1 MNAFPSV
8 GRRSTLLSCSLLF
21 VVSLGACLLFV
32 SAYPLPAVQSDAVG
46 YLELARNIAGGK
58 GFTQDGLTPAV
69 YRPPLF
75 SGLLGGW
82 FFLTG
87 TSSPLSA
94 AVFQSIVH
102 AAGVAAAF
110 LLFLEIAPSLAW
122 AIAAALWLALNPL
135 LFTRV
140 VFVLQEPTLLLFTTL
155 AAWLSVR
162 LVKEPSA
169 PRAALA
175 GVAWGLCSLAK
186 VVAGFAPFLLLGMRL
201 LPQRLRREWRGAE
214 AAALLVC
221 FAAVIAPWTVRNYVH
236 FHRFIP
242 VNGQG
247 EGMLEWNVSHAE
259 IPGER
264 PGSEYAAEVYR
275 KGLPEGER
283 KSLLWRYVLD
293 HPAYFFGYRIARNAI
308 HFGAPPRDWWDA
320 RGLMRPGEHRLE
332 FWILS
337 CLFHVPLYLMLL
349 FRSWQ
354 VLQSGVSPAFRFL
367 VILYW
372 VYWTQHAVVWGD
384 PRFGVAVYPVLV
396 GIAIAGAPAKR
407 DSAVSA
413 ARTSVPG

>member
-1 MNAFPSV
+1 MTERTLDRVSV
-8 GRRSTLLSCSLLF
+8 AAVLLF
-21 VVSLGACLLFV
+21 GVALATALLFIL
-32 SAYPLPAVQSDAVG
+32 AYPLPVVQSDAAG
-46 YLELARNIAGGK
+46 YLDLARNVAAGK
-58 GFTQDGLTPAV
+58 GFSEDGVVPAV

-82 FFLTG
+82 FLLTG

-94 AVFQSIVH
+94 AVFQSLMH

-122 AIAAALWLALNPL
+122 AIAAALWLALNPM

-140 VFVLQEPTLLLFTTL
+140 VFVLQEPTLLLFTAL
-155 AAWLSVR
+155 PAWLSVR
-162 LVKEPSA
+162 LVNEPSG

-175 GVAWGLCSLAK
+175 GAAWGLCSLAK
-186 VVAGFAPFLLLGMRL
+186 VVAGFAPFLLLAMRF
-201 LPQRLRREWRGAE
+201 LPGRLRREWRGAE
-214 AAALLVC
+214 AAAFLVC
-221 FAAVIAPWTVRNYVH
+221 FVAVIAPWTVRNYVH

-275 KGLPEGER
+275 KGLPEEER

-293 HPAYFFGYRIARNAI
+293 HPAYFFGYRIVRNAI

-320 RGLMRPGEHRLE
+320 RGLMRPGEHRLQ

-337 CLFHVPLYLMLL
+337 GLFHIPLYLMLL

-354 VLQSGVSPAFRFL
+354 GLQSGTSPAFRFL

-372 VYWTQHAVVWGD
+372 VYWIQHAVVWGD

-396 GIAIAGAPAKR
+396 GIAIAGAQAKR
-407 DSAVSA
+407 DGVVNA